1 MARIITVFGS
11 SRPEEG
17 TAEYRQAYEAGFAIS
32 RAGFTICN
40 GGYGGT
46 MEGTAR
52 GAKDAGG
59 KTIGVTCEFF
69 GRKANRWID
78 KEISVKTPVERLLKL
93 MKVGDGYLVLK
104 GGTGTLLELA
114 AVWEFINKGMLKE
127 KPIVVLGD
135 FWKPIVETLR
145 EELKWEGLGDCTRF
159 ILQVGSSNECV
170 QEFQQRLRKD

>member
-1 MARIITVFGS
+1 MTRIITVFGS

-17 TAEYRQAYEAGFAIS
+17 TAEYRQAYEAGLAIS

-40 GGYGGT
+40 GGYGGS

-69 GRKANRWID
+69 GQKANRWID
-78 KEISVKTPVERLLKL
+78 KEISAKTPVERLLKL
-93 MKVGDGYLVLK
+93 MEVGDGYLVLK

-114 AVWEFINKGMLKE
+114 AVWEFINKGMVKE

-135 FWKPIVETLR
+135 FWKPLLTMMR
-145 EELKWEGLGDCTRF
+145 DELMWEGLGECTKF
-159 ILQVGSSNECV
+159 IRQAMTAEECV
-170 QEFQQRLRKD
+170 REFRSRLEKA